1 MADLVTREECA
12 NHVGRMLEKLDKIDS
27 NVDNLTIQVSELP
40 KKIFDEAD
48 KRYAPKEAW
57 LAIKFV
63 IILGAAALV
72 GAVLK
77 LVIIQ

>member
-40 KKIFDEAD
+40 KRILDEGDA
-48 KRYAPKEAW
+48 RYAPKWA
-57 LAIKFV
+57 ADAVKFV
-63 IILGAAALV
+63 IVAGGLALLGALF
-72 GAVLK
+72 K